1 MKPIIFSAEMVS
13 AILEGRKTQT
23 RRVIKPQP
31 AWINSSGRWCWPIP
45 KTKRHKGCCDEVV
58 TASREWWE
66 YLSSEQ
72 LPYQSGDIL
81 WVRETWCHADTTD
94 EIIYKSDNPSL
105 SAKWRPSIC
114 MPRKAARLF
123 LRVKNVRVERLQDIA
138 EIEATHEGII
148 KHLGIH
154 ARNDFSKLWDSIYG
168 KRGYGWDTNP
178 WVWVIDFERRER

>member
-1 MKPIIFSAEMVS
+1 MKPIIFSTEMIE

-23 RRVIKPQP
+23 RRVIKT
-31 AWINSSGRWCWPIP
+31 RP
-45 KTKRHKGCCDEVV
+45 KNRTDFVHISHNLYFEG
-58 TASREWWE
+58 
-66 YLSSEQ
+66 SEKFTWAGYGN
-72 LPYQSGDIL
+72 PDDPVYFMCHYKPDDIL
-81 WVRETWCHADTTD
+81 WVRETWCLADNTD

-105 SAKWRPSIC
+105 SAKWRPSIY

-123 LRVKNVRVERLQDIA
+123 LRVKNVRVERLQDIT

-154 ARNDFSKLWDSIYG
+154 ARDDFAKLWDSING

-178 WVWVIDFERRER
+178 WIWVIEFERMEK